1 MNKKLN
7 DVKPVSRNLINN
19 VFSLYDPEANKVNTI
34 TDYKTNTIVELEN
47 ITKISGFE
55 SAIKSKEKVVS
66 DNLNFNGLKISKALE
81 RAKISERT
89 PHKTLL
95 ENGIDKNIIEDKPSL
110 NKVFIKLNITAD
122 KITSLDPQYD
132 QVPNVKK
139 TVIKY

>member
-19 VFSLYDPEANKVNTI
+19 VFSLYDPEANKVNTM
-34 TDYKTNTIVELEN
+34 TDYKTNTVVELEN
-47 ITKISGFE
+47 ITNITGFE
-55 SAIKSKEKVVS
+55 SAIKSKERIQS
-66 DNLNFNGLKISKALE
+66 DNLDFKGLNISKALE

-89 PHKTLL
+89 PHKSLL
-95 ENGIDKNIIEDKPSL
+95 ENGIDKNIVEDKPTL
-110 NKVFIKLNITAD
+110 NNVFIKLNLTAD